1 MRLNEE
7 PDRPAG
13 INIVPAIDIIFSIL
27 AFFVISTLF
36 LTRSEGLP
44 VNLPE
49 AATGESQSSSEIYI
63 TLADDGTLSVNKT
76 SVELEQLLPTVRK
89 EMASDT
95 EQQLIIVNADEQVA
109 HGRVVRVMDR
119 LRSIDGVQLAIAT
132 ESESESESAE

>member
-132 ESESESESAE
+132 ESESEE

>member
-49 AATGESQSSSEIYI
+49 ASTGESQSSSEIYI
-63 TLADDGTLSVNKT
+63 TIAADGTLSVNKT
-76 SVELEQLLPTVRK
+76 SVEMEQLLPTVRK
-89 EMASDT
+89 EIESGTKKLA
-95 EQQLIIVNADEQVA
+95 IVNADEQVA

-119 LRSIDGVQLAIAT
+119 LRRVDGLQLAIAT
-132 ESESESESAE
+132 ESESEE